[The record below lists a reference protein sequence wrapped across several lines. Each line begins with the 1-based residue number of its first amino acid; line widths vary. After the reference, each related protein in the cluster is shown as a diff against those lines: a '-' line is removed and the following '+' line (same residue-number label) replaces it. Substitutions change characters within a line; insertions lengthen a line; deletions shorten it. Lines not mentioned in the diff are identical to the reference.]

1 MKKLIF
7 LLIISF
13 IVASCSSEKQSSTS
27 VLRKTKDLTSLK
39 IEKNKKIKQMNS
51 LKKELRQIDE
61 AILILDPDEK
71 LPLITSFVLTS
82 ENFNHHLE
90 VQGNIK
96 TRQNVVLY
104 PEYNGIL
111 KRVFVKEGQ
120 IVKKGELLA
129 EIDDAGL
136 KNQLEQIMIQSSLS
150 ETIYERYKRLW
161 NEKIGS
167 EMQLLQAKTKHEA
180 QLKSIAQLKKQ
191 LLRTKIRAPFSGTID
206 EIFANTGANL
216 IPGQTPV
223 LRVVNLNQMYI
234 EANIPER
241 YVNEIKSGTD
251 ATVEIPML
259 GKTYSTQIR
268 QTSNF
273 INPNNRSFRVEAPL
287 ANLDKTMKPNLS
299 CRLKIKDYS
308 NPEAL
313 MIPLGIIKENARGEN
328 YIFKLNPENK
338 ENVYTTEKIFIELGK
353 KSIDKIEVILGLEE
367 GELILNEGAL
377 IVEDNQRVREIR

>member
-13 IVASCSSEKQSSTS
+13 VMTTCSGEKQSSTS
-27 VLRKTKDLTSLK
+27 LLSKTKDLASLK
-39 IEKNKKIKQMNS
+39 IEKNQKIQQMNA
-51 LKKELRQIDE
+51 LKKELKQIDE
-61 AILILDPDEK
+61 AILTLDPDEK
-71 LPLITSFVLTS
+71 LPIITSFVLNP
-82 ENFNHHLE
+82 ENFDHHLE
-90 VQGNIK
+90 VQGNIQ
-96 TRQNVVLY
+96 TRQNVVLF

-120 IVKKGELLA
+120 VVKKGELLA

-150 ETIYERYKRLW
+150 KTIYERYKRLW

-167 EMQLLQAKTKHEA
+167 EMQLLQSKTKHEA

-216 IPGQTPV
+216 IQGQTPV
-223 LRVVNLNQMYI
+223 IRVINLNEMYI

-287 ANLDKTMKPNLS
+287 ANLDETIKPNLS

-308 NPEAL
+308 NPKAL
-313 MIPLGIIKENARGEN
+313 MIPLGIIKENAKGEN
-328 YIFKLNPENK
+328 YIFKLNPGNK
-338 ENVYTTEKIFIELGK
+338 QNVYTTEKIFIQLGK
-353 KSIDKIEVILGLEE
+353 KSIDKIEVIVGLEE
-367 GELILNEGAL
+367 GQLILNEGAL
-377 IVEDNQRVREIR
+377 IVEDNQRVRDIR

>member
-104 PEYNGIL
+104 PEYSGIL

-120 IVKKGELLA
+120 IVNKGELLA